1 MDGCNNFSGWL
12 PMWNQCCG
20 VTLENDV
27 IIGWFYFTYICFNE
41 LSISATASMAFN
53 PLLPKKKKKEPLDWS
68 YTYIMNWQEMLR
80 KFRNIILDS
89 QT

>member
-53 PLLPKKKKKEPLDWS
+53 PLLPKKKKKRTARL
-68 YTYIMNWQEMLR
+68 
-80 KFRNIILDS
+80 ILYLYNELAGNVTKV
-89 QT
+89 QKYYFG